1 MKTAWRL
8 PPRPLLFSSLLSWA
22 AALWHYELS
31 GILECQVGYLE
42 LACEQ
47 VVEETEQQF
56 LRYLLSEDVL
66 EAPVGERIYELPLRF
81 MSFLCPVR
89 GDVRHCQWPHTLQR

>member
-22 AALWHYELS
+22 AALWHYGLHW
-31 GILECQVGYLE
+31 ILEWLAGYLE
-42 LACEQ
+42 LVSGQ
-47 VVEETEQQF
+47 VVEETGRQF
-56 LRYLLSEDVL
+56 LRYLMPEYVL
-66 EAPVGERIYELPLRF
+66 EAKAGERIYELPHRF
-81 MSFLCPVR
+81 MSFLCPVL